1 MAGKAKHDWAALKE
15 EFIKGGVNLREFAR
29 NKGVSY
35 AYIAQKSSREKWF
48 EQRDTIHREARE
60 AVAEEL
66 VKQAGDQNSKL
77 SQIVCK
83 DGEAQ
88 MKRSLQTGDKL
99 YVLFQ
104 SAVTAMTQGNL
115 KDMRSAI
122 DSWVTLDNQ
131 MRKIHGI
138 EDRTDKPLVNINVM
152 AALPTRA
159 EMEAAAVV
167 EVVL

>member
-1 MAGKAKHDWAALKE
+1 
-15 EFIKGGVNLREFAR
+15 
-29 NKGVSY
+29 
-35 AYIAQKSSREKWF
+35 
-48 EQRDTIHREARE
+48 
-60 AVAEEL
+60 
-66 VKQAGDQNSKL
+66 
-77 SQIVCK
+77 
-83 DGEAQ
+83 
-88 MKRSLQTGDKL
+88 
-99 YVLFQ
+99 
-104 SAVTAMTQGNL
+104 MTQGNL